1 MEIRKTQDKFELTEL
16 NQYLNGSSILCIQE
30 MPKTNSLLVGIKGNP
45 NLMVL
50 SLNKGEVL

>member
-16 NQYLNGSSILCIQE
+16 DQYLNGSNVLCIQE
-30 MPKTNSLLVGIKGNP
+30 LPKTNSLLVGIKGNP

-50 SLNKGEVL
+50 SLNNGEVL